1 MNPTPLTYLDGETLM
16 STVLPPLRFVVG
28 KLLPQ
33 GLHIL
38 AAASFSPGRSRSKTW
53 ISSPGKGVW

>member
-16 STVLPPLRFVVG
+16 STVLLPIRFVVD

-38 AAASFSPGRSRSKTW
+38 AGSVALPVRRQRRAGLEFPYFSG
-53 ISSPGKGVW
+53 